1 MIKYIVVSF
10 AAIFFSSFGAGAQTL
25 PQKMEQVHND
35 PKTAERAAKAD
46 VYIIGHKVTDDS
58 TAAVSKT
65 QKQAINKKKRKGCKK
80 K

>member
-25 PQKMEQVHND
+25 PQKMEQVHKD

-58 TAAVSKT
+58 TAASKT
-65 QKQAINKKKRKGCKK
+65 PKQAINKKKRKGCKK

>member
-25 PQKMEQVHND
+25 PQKMEHVHKD

-58 TAAVSKT
+58 TAASKT

>member
-25 PQKMEQVHND
+25 PQKMEQVHKD

-58 TAAVSKT
+58 TAASKT